1 MLLEQQS
8 RRSKQPS
15 SLLQT
20 VANANVYFGT
30 VFNYSSL
37 ATGAK
42 GGGMGIMWLV
52 ISDEN
57 IIQFPQFDSAIIFAE
72 EKYGDAVTVIDARKR
87 TISIV
92 KAEGVKLQE
101 TA

>member
-1 MLLEQQS
+1 
-8 RRSKQPS
+8 
-15 SLLQT
+15 
-20 VANANVYFGT
+20 
-30 VFNYSSL
+30 
-37 ATGAK
+37 
-42 GGGMGIMWLV
+42 MWLV

-92 KAEGVKLQE
+92 KTEGVKLQE